1 MLHRQM
7 GSHATVAE
15 ACPIGR
21 ALGPM
26 PISCRDTSH
35 TGHFHQVAS
44 STHQQL
50 WPRAL
55 SEVRLHDEPA
65 VSFACDF
72 SFDVITPY
80 LPSVVQGAINRWRD
94 ESMLPGC
101 DSQKASD
108 VARTQFDRAV
118 GADAIR
124 LGKITIAN
132 PEAPLVGADESYA
145 LNVSSG
151 LLSIAAPSPWGVLH
165 ALTSLGQL
173 LNTTSHP
180 ATILPIAVTDAPTY
194 KHRGLMLDPARNFLP
209 IGLLQKV
216 IRGLSLLKLNVLHLD
231 LINAPSFPFVAPSHP
246 EFAQHGAYPGMNY
259 TAAELHALVG
269 YGARYGVLVLLEV
282 DTPGHSFSWGL
293 ARPELTTCDKLEHQR
308 GKNCPEPPCG
318 YMDMKSEASP
328 PTRARALTPHPHPSP
343 NP

>member
-1 MLHRQM
+1 MGLAKETQWKGSTRAFEPSIRSLPPFFLSIWLGLPNKPRQLISAPRLFALALLPPLHSLGRAPWGAMLHRQM

-269 YGARYGVLVLLEV
+269 YGAR
-282 DTPGHSFSWGL
+282 
-293 ARPELTTCDKLEHQR
+293 
-308 GKNCPEPPCG
+308 
-318 YMDMKSEASP
+318 
-328 PTRARALTPHPHPSP
+328 PSP
-343 NP
+343 